1 MAKENA
7 PTQEILDIKE
17 IKNNTVILN
26 GGGLRKIVLTS
37 GENFD
42 LRSEEEQNL
51 LIYSYQDFL
60 NSLNFSIQIIVH
72 SRKVNI
78 EGYLRLVKS
87 RSEQEQSAL
96 LKNIIIDYH
105 KFIGDFVSKNP
116 IMSKTFFIVVP
127 YDPVTITTKQVLGIF
142 KRKKTAAQSKED
154 QERNFSEN
162 IKQLDLRIDRVI
174 AGLNRIGLRAVP
186 LEEAEIIELF
196 YNFYNPSTIEK
207 KNIEIK

>member
-7 PTQEILDIKE
+7 STQEILDIKE
-17 IKNNTVILN
+17 IKNNTVVLN
-26 GGGLRKIVLTS
+26 SGGLRKIVLTS

-105 KFIGDFVSKNP
+105 KFIGDFISKNP

-186 LEEAEIIELF
+186 LEEAEIVELF